1 MPSGRKC
8 KICSLVKTEDIDY
21 INKHVQKGDLSYQ
34 DLSNFLNSNYS
45 AHSPWYPGGIGTHA
59 KHIDKLESPE
69 LIQQAA
75 EKGEIIPD
83 NVFTQREKI
92 GSAESYE
99 KLISEYW
106 LNYIKIREQPKNDMA
121 KRNYLDSMAKLL
133 EQLSKEKVMEKDYLT
148 QMNTLKEKREQDT
161 PEQRLDLIEGWFIPA
176 LLEKTKDNDEARH
189 YINKLMEFIY
199 NIDSWL
205 GEGKDRSLIAKEGI
219 NWLYEKQKA

>member
-1 MPSGRKC
+1 
-8 KICSLVKTEDIDY
+8 
-21 INKHVQKGDLSYQ
+21 
-34 DLSNFLNSNYS
+34 
-45 AHSPWYPGGIGTHA
+45 
-59 KHIDKLESPE
+59 
-69 LIQQAA
+69 
-75 EKGEIIPD
+75 
-83 NVFTQREKI
+83 
-92 GSAESYE
+92 
-99 KLISEYW
+99 
-106 LNYIKIREQPKNDMA
+106 
-121 KRNYLDSMAKLL
+121 
-133 EQLSKEKVMEKDYLT
+133 MEKDYLT